1 MKTTCLIAIRATVF
15 LAVGSEHGLGA
26 AMDDIEERLR
36 REAGFGR
43 DAAPRPI
50 IVPGV
55 SVEMA
60 VFYREPP
67 DHN

>member
-1 MKTTCLIAIRATVF
+1 MKKTCLIAIRATVF
-15 LAVGSEHGLGA
+15 LTVGCEHCPDGT
-26 AMDDIEERLR
+26 MDDIAERLR
-36 REAGFGR
+36 REAEFGR

-50 IVPGV
+50 VVPGV

-60 VFYREPP
+60 AFYREHP